1 MDNVSSCSPLY
12 VRMRNAV
19 VARPQRG
26 VTGGDVPMTE
36 LQRRLHLL
44 SSSLSRGTAP
54 HLPAVPSGISVPNS
68 ASIASMSHPSYQAAA
83 GAGAAHAS
91 GHPTLQQEHV
101 AQASIDE
108 EALRVPDILPV
119 RVIELE
125 DTVELRAN
133 TDSNFSAT
141 EGRPPNMDLVCA
153 NARVKIFQKYVCAAR
168 SDSGDAVAELVL
180 DELFQLS
187 EDEETFSLT
196 FYLGPKPSADG
207 RSIAASTIVE
217 FRCQTLEQLRCLY
230 KIVSI
235 RRSGVEMLKAMEK

>member
-1 MDNVSSCSPLY
+1 MDNGFASCSPLY

-19 VARPQRG
+19 VARPQRN
-26 VTGGDVPMTE
+26 VAAGGDVPMTE

-44 SSSLSRGTAP
+44 SSSLAKGTAP
-54 HLPAVPSGISVPNS
+54 HLPAVPSGIAVPSS
-68 ASIASMSHPSYQAAA
+68 ASIAGMSNPAVAAA
-83 GAGAAHAS
+83 TAYGGAGGAQMN
-91 GHPTLQQEHV
+91 PQYVQQAE
-101 AQASIDE
+101 ADE

-133 TDSNFSAT
+133 TDANYSST

-168 SDSGDAVAELVL
+168 ADSGDAVAELVL
-180 DELFQLS
+180 EELFQLS
-187 EDEETFSLT
+187 EDEETCSLT
-196 FYLGPKPSADG
+196 FFLGPKPSADG

-217 FRCQTLEQLRCLY
+217 FRCQTVEQLRCLY
-230 KIVSI
+230 RIVSI
-235 RRSGVEMLKAMEK
+235 RRSGVEMLKAMDK